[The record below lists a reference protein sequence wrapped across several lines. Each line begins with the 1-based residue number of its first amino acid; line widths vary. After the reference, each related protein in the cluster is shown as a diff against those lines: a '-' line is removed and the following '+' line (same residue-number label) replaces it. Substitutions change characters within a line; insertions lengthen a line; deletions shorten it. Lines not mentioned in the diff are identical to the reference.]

1 MPTAFV
7 AGASRGSGR
16 EFLRH
21 YRNPG
26 WRAIVS
32 CRDPAGSG
40 PAAFVSVEASVQGMR
55 DIIDRWTPADAG
67 AFVDYT
73 GRTIPW

>member
-7 AGASRGSGR
+7 TGASRRIGG
-16 EFLRH
+16 EFVRQ
-21 YRNPG
+21 YRNHG
-26 WRAIVS
+26 WCVIAN

-67 AFVDYT
+67 AVVDHT